1 MKTLP
6 TTYLD
11 APSSVGGVYPGP
23 VGEGEV
29 FDSSFVEA
37 GLLARHEIPT
47 ELFSISQSRLLRPYC
62 FSMNAAPP
70 KSSNF
75 VPVSALDKRAPSKRP
90 PSSLQLLRGLVRHSP
105 FVAKNFRL
113 YFQNAWRRHIVGA
126 KVVAPYAV
134 TFYATHKCNLA
145 CSYCTQKE
153 PDVFSDE
160 LSTSET
166 IRILK
171 KIRKETD
178 SIVITGGEPTLRAD
192 IEDLV
197 AAARQEIKFRSLLLI
212 TNGTLLD
219 RKPRILQHVTGLIV
233 SLDALSAD
241 PTNPLSKP
249 AALPKVLEN
258 LQLAAA
264 ALGPRRI
271 TINTV
276 IEEWN
281 ISEVERLLDWCGEQG
296 YVFAAQSAQLEKMP
310 NLKLL
315 GNPRYHALVDKIIER
330 RRANRQPINGTP
342 RTIETLLRF
351 GAFECYPTMF
361 PRVYPNGDVFYPCE
375 PLHTIAGNL
384 LRDGSLRKIFA
395 RGKKMYGDIP
405 PCQGVCYLFGNV
417 LSHYYVNDF
426 WRLAGEFIR

>member
-1 MKTLP
+1 MTTTLNIRHLF
-6 TTYLD
+6 TEHGSLATKH
-11 APSSVGGVYPGP
+11 GPGP
-23 VGEGEV
+23 APLSLPRPVG
-29 FDSSFVEA
+29 
-37 GLLARHEIPT
+37 
-47 ELFSISQSRLLRPYC
+47 PYC
-62 FSMNAAPP
+62 LSMSTAPP
-70 KSSNF
+70 KASNF
-75 VPVSALDKRAPSKRP
+75 VPVSALDKRPPSKRD
-90 PSSLQLLRGLVRHSP
+90 LLRGLVRQAP
-105 FVAKNFRL
+105 FVAKNFQL
-113 YFQNAWRRHIVGA
+113 YFRNAWRRHVLHT

-134 TFYATHKCNLA
+134 TFYVTHKCNLA

-153 PDVFSDE
+153 PDVFSEE
-160 LSTSET
+160 LPTAET
-166 IRILK
+166 IRILA

-178 SIVITGGEPTLRAD
+178 SIVITGGEPTLRPD

-197 AAARQEIKFRSLLLI
+197 EAARQRMKFRSLLLI

-258 LQLAAA
+258 LQLAAST
-264 ALGPRRI
+264 LGNPRRI
-271 TINTV
+271 TISTV

-296 YVFAAQSAQLEKMP
+296 YVFAAQSAQMEKMP

-330 RRANRQPINGTP
+330 RRAGLQPINGTP

-351 GAFECYPTMF
+351 GSFQCYPTMF

-395 RGKKMYGDIP
+395 RGKKIYGDIP

-426 WRLAGEFIR
+426 WGLASEFIR